1 MATSPVL
8 HPSVRQRREPRIS
21 ATALAEYLILRP
33 NGQQNIL
40 HDSKFSRP
48 PIVTANGDAM
58 RALRAYN
65 QDPKRPQDTL
75 LRVKNALTMKA
86 SGIDT
91 KPKARDEALR
101 CVEIIEMFE
110 RRENALGLRTLALS
124 DPPDF
129 EPIEIETIMVS
140 IQPDFLV
147 NGGRGRT
154 GAAMLRVAKAPD
166 PAACKKDETRDRRG
180 HHRRELAHYLVALMQ
195 LLLEAQGGKQGIPDR
210 DLCFVADVRLGE
222 RIGPADDHAVRTRDL
237 RSACAQIA
245 SLWPGIV
252 AKPSLWKKPD

>member
-1 MATSPVL
+1 M
-8 HPSVRQRREPRIS
+8 S

-40 HDSKFSRP
+40 HDSKYSRP
-48 PIVTANGDAM
+48 PIVTANGEAM

-75 LRVKNALTMKA
+75 LRVKRALTTKA
-86 SGIDT
+86 AGIGI

-101 CVEIIEMFE
+101 CVEIIDMFE
-110 RRENALGLRTLALS
+110 RCENALGIRAMALS
-124 DPPDF
+124 EPPDF
-129 EPIEIETIMVS
+129 EVIEIEGVMVS
-140 IQPDFLV
+140 IHPDLLV
-147 NGGRGRT
+147 SGGGGRV

-180 HHRRELAHYLVALMQ
+180 HHRRELAYYLVALMQ
-195 LLLEAQGGKQGIPDR
+195 LLLDAQEGKLGIPDR

-222 RIGPADDHAVRTRDL
+222 RIGAAADHAVRVRDI
-237 RSACAQIA
+237 RGACAQI
-245 SLWPGIV
+245 SRLWPTIE
-252 AKPSLWKKPD
+252 AKPALWKK